1 MANQVLFELVVEG
14 GVTARA
20 SPSFP
25 LPTVTLIGNPQV
37 VPGPDRTIEDG
48 LRFGVKDMIS
58 VGTTPGSPR
67 LRLPHEYT
75 IDLWFRT
82 CIFLAASTSL
92 NKLWGLECR
101 GARTCQSILL
111 VFVALMCCLGMVQ

>member
-82 CIFLAASTSL
+82 CIFLAASV
-92 NKLWGLECR
+92 
-101 GARTCQSILL
+101 GARTSIHAAVPRCAQVYPWPLSTTVL
-111 VFVALMCCLGMVQ
+111 